1 MLDHTIQR
9 DGQAGEENRCHQTVQ
24 LFTLA
29 HALKYHKEHNDVRQG
44 GVGALQ
50 TLVGAQQADACW
62 APRWNLRCSRL
73 GGANDHVQ
81 PVGQVEDRAAVRGSL
96 VEEEALGVDL
106 RNFMIKQPRRGK
118 EKVVETT
125 GETQFTEPNA
135 YVEKPVDPNE
145 LIKVIKENLED

>member
-1 MLDHTIQR
+1 MPKRILIVDDEPDAISYISSVLEDNGYEYLSAENGDQGLELAQKEKPDMILLDLIMPEKSGMLMFQ
-9 DGQAGEENRCHQTVQ
+9 E
-24 LFTLA
+24 
-29 HALKYHKEHNDVRQG
+29 LKKDPELGKIPVI
-44 GVGALQ
+44 VVSGA
-50 TLVGAQQADACW
+50 
-62 APRWNLRCSRL
+62 S
-73 GGANDHVQ
+73 
-81 PVGQVEDRAAVRGSL
+81 
-96 VEEEALGVDL
+96 EALGVDL

>member
-1 MLDHTIQR
+1 MPKRILIVDDEPDAISYISSVLEDNGYEYLSAENGEQGLELAQKEKPDMILLDLIMPEKSGMLMFQ
-9 DGQAGEENRCHQTVQ
+9 E
-24 LFTLA
+24 
-29 HALKYHKEHNDVRQG
+29 LKKDPELGRIPVI
-44 GVGALQ
+44 VVSGA
-50 TLVGAQQADACW
+50 
-62 APRWNLRCSRL
+62 S
-73 GGANDHVQ
+73 
-81 PVGQVEDRAAVRGSL
+81 
-96 VEEEALGVDL
+96 EALGVDL

>member
-1 MLDHTIQR
+1 MPKRILIVDDEPDAISYISSVLEDNGYEYLSAENGEQGLELAQKEKPDMILLDLIMPEKSGMLMFQ
-9 DGQAGEENRCHQTVQ
+9 E
-24 LFTLA
+24 
-29 HALKYHKEHNDVRQG
+29 LKKDPELGKIPVI
-44 GVGALQ
+44 VVSGA
-50 TLVGAQQADACW
+50 
-62 APRWNLRCSRL
+62 S
-73 GGANDHVQ
+73 
-81 PVGQVEDRAAVRGSL
+81 
-96 VEEEALGVDL
+96 EALGVDL

>member
-1 MLDHTIQR
+1 MPKRILIVDDEPDAISYISSVLE
-9 DGQAGEENRCHQTVQ
+9 DNGYEYLSAENGEEG
-24 LFTLA
+24 LELA
-29 HALKYHKEHNDVRQG
+29 RKERPDMILLDLIMPEKSGMLMFQELKKDPELGKIPVI
-44 GVGALQ
+44 VVSGA
-50 TLVGAQQADACW
+50 
-62 APRWNLRCSRL
+62 S
-73 GGANDHVQ
+73 
-81 PVGQVEDRAAVRGSL
+81 
-96 VEEEALGVDL
+96 EALGVDL

>member
-1 MLDHTIQR
+1 MSKRILIVDDEPDAISYISSVLE
-9 DGQAGEENRCHQTVQ
+9 DNGYDYLSAENGEEG
-24 LFTLA
+24 LELA
-29 HALKYHKEHNDVRQG
+29 KKEKPDMILLDLIMPEKSGMLMFQELKKDPELGKIPVI
-44 GVGALQ
+44 VVSGA
-50 TLVGAQQADACW
+50 
-62 APRWNLRCSRL
+62 S
-73 GGANDHVQ
+73 
-81 PVGQVEDRAAVRGSL
+81 
-96 VEEEALGVDL
+96 EALGVDL

>member
-1 MLDHTIQR
+1 MPKRILIVDDEPDAISYISSGSVLEDNGYEYLSAENGEQGLELAQKEKPDMILLDLIMPEKSGMLMFQ
-9 DGQAGEENRCHQTVQ
+9 E
-24 LFTLA
+24 
-29 HALKYHKEHNDVRQG
+29 LKKDPELGKIPVI
-44 GVGALQ
+44 VVSGA
-50 TLVGAQQADACW
+50 
-62 APRWNLRCSRL
+62 S
-73 GGANDHVQ
+73 
-81 PVGQVEDRAAVRGSL
+81 
-96 VEEEALGVDL
+96 EALGVDL